1 MGTKAMPA
9 TATMKIANPFS
20 GAGLEAAI
28 TENEPLAPSTWYR
41 IGGPARW
48 MIRPRNVE
56 ELKLAAQRCV
66 ENDVPIY
73 VLGLGA
79 NLLVSDAGV
88 NAAVFRLEEEHW
100 RTVRYENNLVHVGA
114 GVDMQKLIV
123 RTVREGLAGVEN
135 LAGIPGTIGGGIRMN
150 AGGKFGDIGAVV
162 KTVTVM
168 DAEGTVF
175 ERTKDDLVFE
185 YRHTNIA
192 ARFILRATLELDE
205 DDPNRIMKRMKEV
218 WMYKRNSQ
226 PLNTKNC
233 GCIFKNPRGLSA
245 GALIDQAGLKGLR
258 VGNAEVSSKHANF
271 IVAHPGCT
279 ANDVMNLVKTI
290 QDKVWAKNEIHLE
303 TEVQVWP

>member
-1 MGTKAMPA
+1 MQ
-9 TATMKIANPFS
+9 IANPFS
-20 GAGLEAAI
+20 DFATEVI
-28 TENEPLAPSTWYR
+28 TENEPLGPNTWYR

-48 MIRPRNVE
+48 MIRPRNLD
-56 ELKLAAQRCV
+56 ELKLAARRCV
-66 ENDVPIY
+66 ENDIPMH

-79 NLLVSDAGV
+79 NVLVSDQGV
-88 NAAVFRLEEEHW
+88 NGAVFRLEEEHW
-100 RTVRYENNLVHVGA
+100 RTVKYEGNLVHVGA

-123 RTVREGLAGVEN
+123 RTVREGLAGIEN

-168 DAEGTVF
+168 DQEGTVF
-175 ERTKDDLVFE
+175 ERTRDDLVFE

-192 ARFILRATLELDE
+192 AKFIIGATLELE
-205 DDPNRIMKRMKEV
+205 QDDPNRIMKRMKEV

-245 GALIDQAGLKGLR
+245 GALIDQAGLKGTKL
-258 VGNAEVSSKHANF
+258 GGAEISTKHANF
-271 IVAHPGCT
+271 IVAHPGCK
-279 ANDVMNLVKTI
+279 ADDVMALVKLI
-290 QDKVWAKNEIHLE
+290 QEKVWAKNEIHLE
-303 TEVQVWP
+303 TEVKIWP